1 LRSHEGFGVEPGIR
15 AGPVADRCL
24 GFTGVKVDK
33 PVFHIDHKVKAGL
46 LRALQRRNDPFHGNR
61 GRHGQTYGPGR
72 LHIRYPRQCTA
83 PDLLTALR
91 GITNDP
97 PCFGRNDAPGR
108 SLEKPN
114 AERSLQ
120 RLDAMA
126 DRRLLQPDRD
136 GCPGEVPFFCN
147 SVQQLCVQ
155 QKTVLQFVS
164 LIHEIQSC
172 IQALNE
178 QYDDII
184 LVSSQ

>member
-1 LRSHEGFGVEPGIR
+1 MEPRIR
-15 AGPVADRCL
+15 AGPVADRRL
-24 GFTGVKVDK
+24 GLTGVKVDK

-72 LHIRYPRQCTA
+72 LRIRYPRQRTA

-97 PCFGRNDAPGR
+97 SRFRRDDAPGR
-108 SLEKPN
+108 SLEKSN

-126 DRRLLQPDRD
+126 DRRLLQPHCD
-136 GCPGEVPFFCN
+136 GCPGEVPFFRN

-164 LIHEIQSC
+164 LIHETHSC
-172 IQALNE
+172 IEALNH
-178 QYDDII
+178 Q
-184 LVSSQ
+184 